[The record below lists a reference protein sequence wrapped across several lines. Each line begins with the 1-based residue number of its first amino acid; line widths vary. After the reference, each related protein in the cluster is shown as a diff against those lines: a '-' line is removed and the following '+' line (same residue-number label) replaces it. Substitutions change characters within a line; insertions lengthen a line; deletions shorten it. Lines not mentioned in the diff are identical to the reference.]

1 MGDESRPGA
10 PDPDPPDPAAD
21 YDLYSWA
28 VSLGV
33 TLPVLRRAIAEV
45 GHSAVAVRKR
55 LLDDR
60 RGRPGPAKA
69 KVTPLSEPP
78 ASK

>member
-10 PDPDPPDPAAD
+10 PESDLPDPAAD

-33 TLPVLRRAIAEV
+33 TLPELRGAIAEV
-45 GHSAVAVRKR
+45 GHSAVAVRR
-55 LLDDR
+55 YLL
-60 RGRPGPAKA
+60 KA
-69 KVTPLSEPP
+69 
-78 ASK
+78 